1 MNTNGCRFYLN
12 TRTAEAS
19 WMHAAEAAGQSDLL
33 DTTNMTDKAFEAL
46 FVSWL

>member
-1 MNTNGCRFYLN
+1 MNANGCRFYLN

-19 WMHAAEAAGQSDLL
+19 WMHVAEAAGLSDLL
-33 DTTNMTDKAFEAL
+33 DTTNMTDEEFDSL